1 MTERN
6 KDGPFHSAAPCEL
19 QFQKAKKKKKKGI
32 NSFLIEVIM
41 ILHINIWNPSKF
53 RSDDSIIK
61 INIKYILPYLKD

>member
-19 QFQKAKKKKKKGI
+19 QFQKAKKKKGI